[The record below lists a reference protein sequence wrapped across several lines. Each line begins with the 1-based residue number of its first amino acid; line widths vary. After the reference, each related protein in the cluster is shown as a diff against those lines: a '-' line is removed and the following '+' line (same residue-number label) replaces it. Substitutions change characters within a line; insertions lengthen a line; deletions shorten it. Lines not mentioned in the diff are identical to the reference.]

1 MLQHVLDVIST
12 QLAVHPAGN
21 LQQQAAAAGAIQAIA
36 YCPTMGPAF
45 ARTVAANGAIHPLVD
60 MLTRGPVAMRCA
72 AAGALCNLSLGC
84 PDNQVP
90 SRVLHILRCQSWYLG
105 TLSAVLLRG
114 LCATCL
120 SAAQTTSEC
129 GVGLE
134 PFGVHSR
141 TGAAWPGMLTS
152 MIQSACSGL
161 GLGCC
166 TAAGIAEGTGCACRQ
181 VQLGMQEGSCGRVR
195 AHPVWVI

>member
-1 MLQHVLDVIST
+1 MIRQAQAGSSGCQLYMCCITEKPAFSTYLTQCPEPYSSSCWLSKLKLQHVLDVTST
-12 QLAVHPAGN
+12 QLAVHTAGN

-90 SRVLHILRCQSWYLG
+90 ICVLHILRCQLW
-105 TLSAVLLRG
+105 
-114 LCATCL
+114 
-120 SAAQTTSEC
+120 
-129 GVGLE
+129 
-134 PFGVHSR
+134 
-141 TGAAWPGMLTS
+141 
-152 MIQSACSGL
+152 
-161 GLGCC
+161 
-166 TAAGIAEGTGCACRQ
+166 
-181 VQLGMQEGSCGRVR
+181 
-195 AHPVWVI
+195 